1 MHIPVISFHKTSA
14 ILASVLFSLDI
25 IYKHTCIC
33 SAEEQKS
40 LKSEWFERDFFFWL
54 NYLFTTTRHC
64 MLCLQ
69 KDRLDMTASSMGYA
83 NICERTV
90 ITATQSTIDVYF
102 ESVHSGQLVR
112 MCPFI

>member
-1 MHIPVISFHKTSA
+1 
-14 ILASVLFSLDI
+14 
-25 IYKHTCIC
+25 
-33 SAEEQKS
+33 
-40 LKSEWFERDFFFWL
+40 
-54 NYLFTTTRHC
+54 